1 MIYEVE
7 GDVLI
12 SLARKLQEKFPSM
25 RDQFIE
31 WCEETNPEPGDIWL
45 WGGNTKTRVLNLI
58 VGEAAEPELG
68 RSSRPNKIAVHRALR
83 AVNKLV
89 IDERF
94 NSIAIP
100 RIGSGVGGID
110 WLEVRGMMA
119 SQLGELII
127 PLFVDVTALDGMLA
141 REPGM

>member
-1 MIYEVE
+1 M
-7 GDVLI
+7 

-119 SQLGELII
+119 SQLGELLI

>member
-1 MIYEVE
+1 M
-7 GDVLI
+7 

-31 WCEETNPEPGDIWL
+31 WCEETTPELGEIWL

-141 REPGM
+141 HEPGM

>member
-1 MIYEVE
+1 
-7 GDVLI
+7 
-12 SLARKLQEKFPSM
+12 
-25 RDQFIE
+25 
-31 WCEETNPEPGDIWL
+31 
-45 WGGNTKTRVLNLI
+45 
-58 VGEAAEPELG
+58 
-68 RSSRPNKIAVHRALR
+68 
-83 AVNKLV
+83 V

>member
-25 RDQFIE
+25 RNQFIE

>member
-1 MIYEVE
+1 M
-7 GDVLI
+7 

-31 WCEETNPEPGDIWL
+31 WCEETNPEPGEIWL

>member
-25 RDQFIE
+25 RNQFIE

-110 WLEVRGMMA
+110 WLEVRGMIA

>member
-7 GDVLI
+7 GDVLM

-31 WCEETNPEPGDIWL
+31 WCEETNPEPGEIWL

>member
-7 GDVLI
+7 GDVLM

-141 REPGM
+141 HEPGM

>member
-110 WLEVRGMMA
+110 WLEVRGMIA

>member
-7 GDVLI
+7 GDVLM

-119 SQLGELII
+119 SQLGELLI

>member
-7 GDVLI
+7 GDVLM

-58 VGEAAEPELG
+58 AGETAEPELG
-68 RSSRPNKIAVHRALR
+68 RSSRPNKIAGHRALR

-141 REPGM
+141 HEPGM